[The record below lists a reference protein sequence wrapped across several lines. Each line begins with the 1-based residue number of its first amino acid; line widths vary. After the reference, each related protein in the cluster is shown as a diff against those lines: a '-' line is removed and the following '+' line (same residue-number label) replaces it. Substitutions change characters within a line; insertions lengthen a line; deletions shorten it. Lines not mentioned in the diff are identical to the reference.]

1 MIEKDKKRKGI
12 LLAGGNGTRLH
23 PLTAV
28 TCKQLLPVYD
38 KPMIY
43 YPLST
48 LMLSG
53 ITEILI
59 ISTPEATPILER
71 FLGKGERFGL
81 SISYAVQQEPKGIA
95 EAFLIAE
102 EFIGDDLVTLILG
115 DNIFYG
121 AGLYDL
127 LHSRAKSEIGA
138 TIFATHVRDPER
150 FGVIEFDA
158 QKKVI
163 DIIEKPENPP
173 SNYATVGLY
182 NYDQNVVQYTK
193 ELKPSIR
200 GELEITDLNKRYIQE
215 GRVDLC
221 VLGRG
226 NMWMDVGTPASLL
239 EAGNFIAQIDE
250 RQGLKISCPEEI
262 AWRMGYISDE
272 QLQDICHRDFKKGS
286 DYGRYLSQLTQEKAV
301 KQQAIF

>member
-1 MIEKDKKRKGI
+1 MTKEHSNRKGI

-48 LMLSG
+48 LMLAG
-53 ITEILI
+53 IRDILV

-71 FLGKGERFGL
+71 FLGSGERFGVSL
-81 SISYAVQQEPKGIA
+81 SYAVQPEPKGIA

-102 EFIGDDLVTLILG
+102 DFIGNNPATLILG

-127 LHSRAKSEIGA
+127 LHKMAKSEAGA
-138 TIFATHVRDPER
+138 TLFATHVRDPER

-158 QKKVI
+158 HKKVV
-163 DIIEKPENPP
+163 DIIEKPKNPP

-182 NYDQNVVQYTK
+182 NYDRNVVQYTK
-193 ELKPSIR
+193 DLKPSER

-215 GRVDLC
+215 GSIDLC

-226 NMWMDVGTPASLL
+226 NMWMDVGTPTSLL

-262 AWRMGYISDE
+262 AWRMGYISDA
-272 QLQDICHRDFKKGS
+272 QLQEICQRDFKKGS
-286 DYGRYLSQLTQEKAV
+286 DYGKYLSQLTQEKLV